1 MSDSDK
7 ALEYLKWQSL
17 VNRRETAMLMNLSR
31 DALKDN
37 ARNFFKN
44 YCTLNSSVHSR
55 ITRQMNML
63 HLPRIRTLL
72 S

>member
-7 ALEYLKWQSL
+7 ALDYLKWQSL

-37 ARNFFKN
+37 TRNFLK
-44 YCTLNSSVHSR
+44 T
-55 ITRQMNML
+55 I
-63 HLPRIRTLL
+63 LL
-72 S
+72 STVLSTVELRGK

>member
-7 ALEYLKWQSL
+7 ALDYLKWQSL

-37 ARNFFKN
+37 ARNFLK
-44 YCTLNSSVHSR
+44 TVV
-55 ITRQMNML
+55 
-63 HLPRIRTLL
+63 L
-72 S
+72 STILSTVELRGK

>member
-7 ALEYLKWQSL
+7 ALDYLKWQSL

-37 ARNFFKN
+37 ARNFLK
-44 YCTLNSSVHSR
+44 T
-55 ITRQMNML
+55 I
-63 HLPRIRTLL
+63 LL
-72 S
+72 STVLSTIELRGK

>member
-7 ALEYLKWQSL
+7 ALDYLKWQSL

-37 ARNFFKN
+37 ARNFLK
-44 YCTLNSSVHSR
+44 TIV
-55 ITRQMNML
+55 
-63 HLPRIRTLL
+63 L
-72 S
+72 STVLSTVELRGK

>member
-7 ALEYLKWQSL
+7 ALVYLKWQSL

-37 ARNFFKN
+37 ARNFLK
-44 YCTLNSSVHSR
+44 TIV
-55 ITRQMNML
+55 
-63 HLPRIRTLL
+63 L
-72 S
+72 STVLSTVELRGK